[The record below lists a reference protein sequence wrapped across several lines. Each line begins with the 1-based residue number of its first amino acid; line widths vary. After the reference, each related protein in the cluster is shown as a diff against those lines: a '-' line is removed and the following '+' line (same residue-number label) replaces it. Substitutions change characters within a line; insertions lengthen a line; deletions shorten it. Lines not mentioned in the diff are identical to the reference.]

1 VSNVKLCLIL
11 VAALAAA
18 GLADA
23 TVYVY
28 EDFEQGVP
36 PAGWTSS
43 KSGAGAG
50 WDPEEAGP
58 WGRFAVGW
66 ASSSGGAER
75 WAKMETYSFA
85 VPANTELAF
94 RFDYKYGHGGFEA
107 KNRATFSL
115 FYATQPEEL
124 LASHEMRLTSTWRVF
139 SGNECAARAGMVKA
153 RFEVWVQNQ
162 HPRRV
167 AVYAWDLDTVVV
179 NTREPGVSPTSLGRV
194 KALFR

>member
-1 VSNVKLCLIL
+1 MKLCFIV

-23 TVYVY
+23 TVYVD
-28 EDFEQGVP
+28 EDFEESVP
-36 PAGWTSS
+36 PPRWTSS
-43 KSGAGAG
+43 KSSEGAG

-75 WAKMETYSFA
+75 WAKMETYSFT
-85 VPANTELAF
+85 VPAEAELAF

-107 KNRATFSL
+107 ENRATFSL
-115 FYATQPEEL
+115 FYATHPEEVF
-124 LASHEMRLTSTWRVF
+124 ASYAMRLTSAWRIF
-139 SGNECAARAGMVKA
+139 SGKASGARGGLVKA
-153 RFEVWVQNQ
+153 RFEVWVRNQ

-167 AVYAWDLDTVVV
+167 AVYAWDLDNVVV
-179 NTREPGVSPTSLGRV
+179 NTREPAVSPTSLGRV